1 MKTKVVPLFLSTVV
15 LILLVTYPDVYLQ
28 ASLDGITIFA
38 INVLPALLP
47 FFFFTKILSNYGANV
62 IIGRKLGKVTRALYN
77 VNQSSAYVF
86 IMSILSGYPIG
97 AKLLHDLYQNHQID
111 HEDLKSSIAFCSTSG
126 PMFILGT
133 VGGVML
139 KNTTY
144 GFILLICHYL
154 SAILNGFIYRKRR
167 KSKEK
172 NFYYTVTSQNV
183 LSDSIT
189 DSISS
194 VLTCGAYIAI
204 FYMIAIMLKN
214 TGVLSLLSNCVNYL
228 IKNQSLSY
236 GLVFSLV
243 EITGGCAVLSNTNT
257 FLTLPIIC
265 AVISFGGLSV
275 TLQSLNFLCKCNI
288 KPIRYVIV
296 KLPQS
301 IIAFLITC
309 FVVGVFL

>member
-1 MKTKVVPLFLSTVV
+1 M
-15 LILLVTYPDVYLQ
+15 I
-28 ASLDGITIFA
+28 
-38 INVLPALLP
+38 
-47 FFFFTKILSNYGANV
+47 
-62 IIGRKLGKVTRALYN
+62 LGKN
-77 VNQSSAYVF
+77 
-86 IMSILSGYPIG
+86 
-97 AKLLHDLYQNHQID
+97 LLNNSVSD
-111 HEDLKSSIAFCSTSG
+111 
-126 PMFILGT
+126 
-133 VGGVML
+133 
-139 KNTTY
+139 
-144 GFILLICHYL
+144 
-154 SAILNGFIYRKRR
+154 
-167 KSKEK
+167 
-172 NFYYTVTSQNV
+172 TVTSV
-183 LSDSIT
+183 L
-189 DSISS
+189 IS
-194 VLTCGAYIAI
+194 GAYIAI

-296 KLPQS
+296 KLTQS